1 MQSFRDGK
9 LHIFVATDVAARG
22 IDVDDVDAVFNFEVP
37 EENEYYIHRIGRTG
51 RAKRHGVAY
60 TLLSDFPS
68 RMRLDDIA
76 RHTRSQIIPAVLDAD
91 GHVVPSQ
98 S

>member
-1 MQSFRDGK
+1 MAS
-9 LHIFVATDVAARG
+9 RG

-37 EENEYYIHRIGRTG
+37 EENEYYVHRIGRTG

-68 RMRLDDIA
+68 RMRLNDIE
-76 RHTRSQIIPAVLDAD
+76 RNTRSQIVAACLTED
-91 GHVVPSQ
+91 GHVVSVEKKG
-98 S
+98 